1 MKKDI
6 SFIFPCLNEEK
17 TIKDCIIELQQV
29 MNKMNVNYEIIISD
43 NGSTDN
49 SVKIAKSL
57 GVKVVHT
64 QIKGYGS
71 ALKNGFANAQGE
83 YIVFADIDGSYPL
96 EYLPTMYEKAIKE
109 NADMVIASR
118 TLGTIEKN
126 AMPFLHR
133 YLGTPVLT
141 FLVNFLFRG
150 KFSDINSGF
159 RLMKRNSY
167 QKLNVRS
174 NGMEFASELLIK
186 ALKQHNKIIE
196 IAAGLRVDKR
206 DTTPH
211 LNTWRDGMRH
221 LLFIFSEAPKLFEI
235 IGGLIFFLFS
245 AIFITSQV
253 LGPIKIGNVG
263 ILDYHTQLIS
273 IILATLGMQI
283 WVFSS
288 ILYLVRPENK
298 PSNITKY
305 LMDIGESRLLG
316 IILVILMLLLYCI
329 ISIFSIW
336 SEIGYGQLNLLTY
349 ILKYIFIISVLGTG
363 VLGLLMTHIIK
374 KSK

>member
-17 TIKDCIIELQQV
+17 TIKGCVVELKEV
-29 MNKMNVNYEIIISD
+29 LAKMNVNYEIIISD

-49 SVKIAKSL
+49 SVEIAKQL
-57 GVKVVHT
+57 GVKVVST

-71 ALKNGFANAQGE
+71 ALKNGFANAHGE
-83 YIVFADIDGSYPL
+83 YIAFADIDGSYPL
-96 EYLPTMYEKAIKE
+96 EYLPAMYEKAINE
-109 NADMVIASR
+109 DADMVIASR

-150 KFSDINSGF
+150 KCSDVNSGF
-159 RLMKRNSY
+159 RLMKRVSY
-167 QKLNVRS
+167 QKLNMHS
-174 NGMEFASELLIK
+174 TGMEFASELLIK
-186 ALKQHNKIIE
+186 SLKHNNKIID
-196 IAAGLRVDKR
+196 IPAGLRGDKR
-206 DTTPH
+206 DNVPH

-221 LLFIFSEAPKLFEI
+221 LLLIFSEVPKLFEVV
-235 IGGLIFFLFS
+235 GSLIFLLFS
-245 AIFITSQV
+245 AMFVISQV
-253 LGPIKIGNVG
+253 LGPIKIGN
-263 ILDYHTQLIS
+263 IRIFDYHTQLIS

-283 WVFSS
+283 WVFSF
-288 ILYLVRPENK
+288 ILYLVKPEDK
-298 PSNITKY
+298 PSNLTRCLIN
-305 LMDIGESRLLG
+305 IEESRLLG
-316 IILVILMLLLYCI
+316 VILVILALLLYCI

-336 SEIGYGQLNLLTY
+336 SEMGYGQLNLLTY
-349 ILKYIFIISVLGTG
+349 ILKYVFVISVLGTG
-363 VLGLLMTHIIK
+363 VLGLLMTHVIK

>member
-17 TIKDCIIELQQV
+17 TIKDCIIELQEV

-159 RLMKRNSY
+159 RLMK
-167 QKLNVRS
+167 KI
-174 NGMEFASELLIK
+174 LIK
-186 ALKQHNKIIE
+186 N
-196 IAAGLRVDKR
+196 
-206 DTTPH
+206 
-211 LNTWRDGMRH
+211 
-221 LLFIFSEAPKLFEI
+221 
-235 IGGLIFFLFS
+235 
-245 AIFITSQV
+245 
-253 LGPIKIGNVG
+253 
-263 ILDYHTQLIS
+263 
-273 IILATLGMQI
+273 
-283 WVFSS
+283 
-288 ILYLVRPENK
+288 
-298 PSNITKY
+298 
-305 LMDIGESRLLG
+305 
-316 IILVILMLLLYCI
+316 
-329 ISIFSIW
+329 
-336 SEIGYGQLNLLTY
+336 
-349 ILKYIFIISVLGTG
+349 
-363 VLGLLMTHIIK
+363 
-374 KSK
+374 

>member
-17 TIKDCIIELQQV
+17 TIKDCIIELQEV

-174 NGMEFASELLIK
+174 NGMEFASKLLIK

-206 DTTPH
+206 DTAPH

-273 IILATLGMQI
+273 IIFATLGMQI

-288 ILYLVRPENK
+288 ILYLVKPENK

-336 SEIGYGQLNLLTY
+336 SEIGYGPLNLLTY

>member
-273 IILATLGMQI
+273 IILATLGMHI

-288 ILYLVRPENK
+288 ILYLVKPENK

-363 VLGLLMTHIIK
+363 VLGLLMIHIIK

>member
-1 MKKDI
+1 
-6 SFIFPCLNEEK
+6 
-17 TIKDCIIELQQV
+17 
-29 MNKMNVNYEIIISD
+29 
-43 NGSTDN
+43 
-49 SVKIAKSL
+49 
-57 GVKVVHT
+57 
-64 QIKGYGS
+64 
-71 ALKNGFANAQGE
+71 
-83 YIVFADIDGSYPL
+83 
-96 EYLPTMYEKAIKE
+96 
-109 NADMVIASR
+109 
-118 TLGTIEKN
+118 
-126 AMPFLHR
+126 
-133 YLGTPVLT
+133 
-141 FLVNFLFRG
+141 
-150 KFSDINSGF
+150 
-159 RLMKRNSY
+159 
-167 QKLNVRS
+167 
-174 NGMEFASELLIK
+174 MEFASELLIK

-273 IILATLGMQI
+273 IILATLGMHI

-288 ILYLVRPENK
+288 ILYLVKPENK

-363 VLGLLMTHIIK
+363 VLGLLMIHIIK

>member
-17 TIKDCIIELQQV
+17 TIKDCIIELQEV

-174 NGMEFASELLIK
+174 NGMEFASKLLIK

-206 DTTPH
+206 DTAPH

-273 IILATLGMQI
+273 IIFATLGMQI

-288 ILYLVRPENK
+288 ILYLVKPENK

-336 SEIGYGQLNLLTY
+336 SEIGYGPLNLLTY
-349 ILKYIFIISVLGTG
+349 ILKYIFIIYVLGTG

>member
-17 TIKDCIIELQQV
+17 TIKDCIIELQEV

-206 DTTPH
+206 DTAPH

-273 IILATLGMQI
+273 IIFATLGMQI

-288 ILYLVRPENK
+288 ILYLVKPENK